1 MCVIRGDIMINIM
14 LVDDHKMF
22 REGLKNVLEATKEMV
37 VIAEASNGT
46 ECMTKLHSYYPDVVL
61 LDINMPEMDG
71 LETLKSISRK
81 RIHKPKVIILTSYSS
96 IDYLL
101 QALDSG
107 VNGYVLKTAD
117 SKELIRAIHIIL
129 KDEKY
134 IQPSLIPLLNSKLI
148 TKELDQEK
156 IDLLSNREL
165 EILKLIALGNINK
178 EIGAKLK
185 IKERT
190 VKNHL
195 TNIYRKLDCNDRT
208 QAAVFCIRNGIITV
222 QD

>member
-1 MCVIRGDIMINIM
+1 MINIM

>member
-96 IDYLL
+96 IDCLL

-178 EIGAKLK
+178 EVGAKLK

>member
-1 MCVIRGDIMINIM
+1 MINIM

-22 REGLKNVLEATKEMV
+22 RDGIKKILEATNDMV
-37 VIAEASNGT
+37 VIAEVGNGI
-46 ECMTKLHSYYPDVVL
+46 ECMTKLHSCNPDIIL
-61 LDINMPEMDG
+61 LDINMPEMNGID
-71 LETLKSISRK
+71 TLKSISRK
-81 RIHKPKVIILTSYSS
+81 KVHKPKVLIVTSNNK
-96 IDYLL
+96 IDCLL
-101 QALDSG
+101 QALDIG
-107 VNGYVLKTAD
+107 VDGYILKTSD
-117 SKELIRAIHIIL
+117 SKELIRAIHIVM
-129 KDEKY
+129 KDEKF

-148 TKELDQEK
+148 TYDIDKEK
-156 IDLLSNREL
+156 IDLLSKREL
-165 EILKLIALGNINK
+165 EILKLIAMGNLNK
-178 EIGAKLK
+178 DIGYKLK

>member
-178 EIGAKLK
+178 EVGAKLK

>member
-1 MCVIRGDIMINIM
+1 
-14 LVDDHKMF
+14 
-22 REGLKNVLEATKEMV
+22 
-37 VIAEASNGT
+37 
-46 ECMTKLHSYYPDVVL
+46 MTKLHSYYPDVVL